1 MDLGRDRGCFGVFD
15 KYGEFWPDR
24 FSSSRLCVMLDCL
37 CSFMILI
44 FFGFGCV
51 MCSELK
57 KKEQQK
63 VELKLCVSFGFYSK
77 TVVKLTALLD

>member
-24 FSSSRLCVMLDCL
+24 VSSSRLCVMLDCL

-44 FFGFGCV
+44 LMLIFFGSGCV

-57 KKEQQK
+57 EKEQQ
-63 VELKLCVSFGFYSK
+63 LN
-77 TVVKLTALLD
+77 